1 MNNKPQTVQRRSVAF
16 PTKQLEQLEKLAA
29 KQNTTTSELIR
40 KFIDKGLAVES
51 YQDNIDF
58 ISKIVR
64 QEVKAEISLQVER
77 FVKIMMKVGYLTSGS
92 YFLLARVFADFIS
105 PSMQQSYK
113 DVEYKTRRMGIE
125 YMKKK
130 DFDAVAFLEDDAG
143 VWKEADKLNAEV

>member
-1 MNNKPQTVQRRSVAF
+1 MTEPKPKTVQITVKISD
-16 PTKQLEQLEKLAA
+16 EKYQALKKFSANKHRNMA
-29 KQNTTTSELIR
+29 DVVRN
-40 KFIDKGLAVES
+40 FIDKGLAVES

-58 ISKIVR
+58 ISKIIR

-77 FVKIMMKVGYLTSGS
+77 FVKIMMKVGYLASGS
-92 YFLLARVFADFIS
+92 YFLLARVFADFVS

-130 DFDAVAFLEDDAG
+130 DFDAVAFLEDDGG
-143 VWKEADKLNAEV
+143 VWKEADKLNSEV